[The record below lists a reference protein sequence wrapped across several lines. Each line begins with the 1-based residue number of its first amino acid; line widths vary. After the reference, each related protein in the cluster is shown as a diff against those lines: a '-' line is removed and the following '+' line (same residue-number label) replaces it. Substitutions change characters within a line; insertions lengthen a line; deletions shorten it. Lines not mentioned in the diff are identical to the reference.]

1 MIHQREIVE
10 VPYQF
15 PDGSIKPHMALVVSS
30 ENLQEDEDGMFY
42 AVLISSKN
50 YNPQYT
56 IEIKGDWLMKPLS
69 KQSFFV
75 THILTF
81 FTEDQVIQRFNNFIR
96 QPYYDKVINKV
107 INSVFDIEIE

>member
-15 PDGSIKPHMALVVSS
+15 DC
-30 ENLQEDEDGMFY
+30 ND
-42 AVLISSKN
+42 
-50 YNPQYT
+50 
-56 IEIKGDWLMKPLS
+56 
-69 KQSFFV
+69 
-75 THILTF
+75 
-81 FTEDQVIQRFNNFIR
+81 FIR

>member
-1 MIHQREIVE
+1 MVYQREIVE

-15 PDGSIKPHMALVVSS
+15 PDGIVKPHMALVVSPP
-30 ENLQEDEDGMFY
+30 NLQEDEDGMFY

-56 IEIKGDWLMKPLS
+56 IEIKGEWLMKPLS
-69 KQSFFV
+69 KTSFFV

-81 FTEDQVIQRFNNFIR
+81 FTEDQIIQRFNNFIR
-96 QPYYDKVINKV
+96 QPYYDTVVNKV
-107 INSVFDIEIE
+107 ISSVFGIEIE